1 MLALDP
7 ILIDET
13 AGWRFVRDRPTE
25 IDLDLDNLIAPPS
38 NDLRVAKTMTV
49 GVLPL
54 VGDEDLVIFRDE
66 VDEVEAL
73 DPLAVRPA
81 AGEIR
86 RAIKS
91 VVDRAGKME
100 ILCQQLFDCRAVLR
114 DIGFV
119 ASTRDRDPGICCHH
133 ALLSLIDFVS
143 FHFYDD
149 P

>member
-25 IDLDLDNLIAPPS
+25 IDLDLDNLIAPHS

-54 VGDEDLVIFRDE
+54 VGDEDLVTFRDE
-66 VDEVEAL
+66 VDEVERV
-73 DPLAVRPA
+73 DPLAIRPA
-81 AGEIR
+81 AVEIR
-86 RAIKS
+86 RA

-100 ILCQQLFDCRAVLR
+100 VLG
-114 DIGFV
+114 DN
-119 ASTRDRDPGICCHH
+119 ASIAAR
-133 ALLSLIDFVS
+133 S
-143 FHFYDD
+143 FATYAS
-149 P
+149 